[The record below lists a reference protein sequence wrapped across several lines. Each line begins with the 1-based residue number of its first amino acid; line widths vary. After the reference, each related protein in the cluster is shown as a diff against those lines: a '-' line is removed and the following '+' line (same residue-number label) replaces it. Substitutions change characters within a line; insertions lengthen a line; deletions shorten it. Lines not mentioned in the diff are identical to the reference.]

1 MAINSHYKF
10 LKTDEIWVLD
20 KDIKINI
27 LLVLN
32 ILNQTHH
39 KSFID
44 TLACFAA
51 TRSSSYT
58 KNLFFAFSDYIK
70 TTENGIITEKNLEEY
85 FNKYSKNKND
95 FMVSMRAFFSKWYK
109 LGCEGVTENH
119 LHILYKGKLKK
130 RNLGEMVK
138 IKDPH
143 KGPLSENDII
153 LFNEGAIWLYE
164 ERNITLEQL
173 TIALLTSYTGRRPI
187 QTTHL
192 KLKDISSL
200 FENNK
205 SKFFINYPRAKHSGG
220 FRTEFTKFKIT
231 EDLNDLISK
240 LAEKNISYFEGIFGR
255 KVTNEEKKEIPLF
268 INYKSLKSYEK
279 CDDITNL
286 MKMDCFHIQSRDV
299 SDSIKYI
306 ARRIESI
313 ANSETFNAR
322 RFRYALGTRAAQEG
336 YGENVI
342 AQLLDHRNTCSV
354 KAYVQNVPEYA
365 IRIDE
370 IMTNEMMKYVKAFKG
385 EIINSN
391 QGNIQIRNHRGI
403 KSGNCS
409 NCQDCSAFVPIPCYT
424 CVYFRPWLNAP
435 HEEVYEYLMEE
446 RKRISQITEDTK
458 VAFALDRTIAA
469 VVEVINKCD
478 LIKRGGS
485 INGNKY

>member
-1 MAINSHYKF
+1 MIQNKKSDIQYNQNHQMAINSHYKF

-200 FENNK
+200 FGNNK

-220 FRTEFTKFKIT
+220 FRTEFTKLKIT

-240 LAEKNISYFEGIFGR
+240 LAEKNLSYFE
-255 KVTNEEKKEIPLF
+255 
-268 INYKSLKSYEK
+268 
-279 CDDITNL
+279 
-286 MKMDCFHIQSRDV
+286 
-299 SDSIKYI
+299 
-306 ARRIESI
+306 
-313 ANSETFNAR
+313 
-322 RFRYALGTRAAQEG
+322 
-336 YGENVI
+336 
-342 AQLLDHRNTCSV
+342 
-354 KAYVQNVPEYA
+354 
-365 IRIDE
+365 
-370 IMTNEMMKYVKAFKG
+370 
-385 EIINSN
+385 
-391 QGNIQIRNHRGI
+391 
-403 KSGNCS
+403 
-409 NCQDCSAFVPIPCYT
+409 
-424 CVYFRPWLNAP
+424 
-435 HEEVYEYLMEE
+435 
-446 RKRISQITEDTK
+446 
-458 VAFALDRTIAA
+458 
-469 VVEVINKCD
+469 
-478 LIKRGGS
+478 
-485 INGNKY
+485 